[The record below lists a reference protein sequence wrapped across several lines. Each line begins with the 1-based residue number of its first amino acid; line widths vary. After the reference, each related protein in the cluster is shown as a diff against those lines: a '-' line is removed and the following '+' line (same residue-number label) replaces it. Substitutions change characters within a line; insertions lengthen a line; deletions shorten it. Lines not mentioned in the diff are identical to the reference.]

1 MTEVASAR
9 DVIATADVEFLHG
22 VPVHPGLAG
31 ADAILAALRE
41 AGYAVVPRIPDLA
54 AAHAAVRALPIRY
67 QMKVGSMLQQCSAS
81 SDDGI
86 LFYRAMI
93 AYYDGEDALR
103 AYLELDAA
111 EQLQFTQEEP
121 PMVFMRETM

>member
-41 AGYAVVPRIPDLA
+41 AGYVVVKTVRREPEPFVIEDS
-54 AAHAAVRALPIRY
+54 VRAI
-67 QMKVGSMLQQCSAS
+67 QSAEE
-81 SDDGI
+81 
-86 LFYRAMI
+86 
-93 AYYDGEDALR
+93 GETR
-103 AYLELDAA
+103 
-111 EQLQFTQEEP
+111 
-121 PMVFMRETM
+121 